1 MSAGLRGAAVLGLG
15 AHRPALRV
23 DNHEIARRTDSSDE
37 WIRDRSG
44 IVTRGVA
51 GDDESTVDMATSA
64 GGKALAAAGIPA
76 EAVGLV
82 LLATCSMPGPLP
94 GGSPE
99 VASRLGAR
107 SAGASDIGA
116 GCAGFTYALSMA
128 ADAVRCGTAEHVL
141 VIGSEKLLPM
151 VNPDDRATAFL
162 FGDGAGAAVVGP
174 AEVDGIGRV
183 VWSSD
188 GDQHESLTIH
198 GSPRRL
204 AMNGRAIYRW
214 ATTSLPDLAR
224 RACAQAGIEPAE
236 LAAFVPHQANLRIT
250 ESVVKALRL
259 PDSVVIARDV
269 VDSGNTSAASVPIAL
284 TRLHEQGQV
293 RTGDQVLLLGFGAGL
308 TAAGQVV
315 RCP

>member
-1 MSAGLRGAAVLGLG
+1 MRGAAVLGLG
-15 AHRPALRV
+15 AHRPAVRV
-23 DNHEIARRTDSSDE
+23 DNLEIARRTNSSDE

-64 GGKALAAAGIPA
+64 GGKALAAAGVSPD
-76 EAVGLV
+76 AVGLV

-99 VASRLGAR
+99 VAYRLGAT

-128 ADAVRCGTAEHVL
+128 ADAVRCGSAENVL

-151 VNPDDRATAFL
+151 VDHDDRGTAFL

-174 AEVDGIGRV
+174 ADVDGIGRV
-183 VWSSD
+183 VWASD
-188 GDQHESLTIH
+188 GDQHDSLTIH

-214 ATTSLPDLAR
+214 ATTSLPELAR

-250 ESVVKALRL
+250 ESVVKSLKL
-259 PDSVVIARDV
+259 PDSVVVARDV
-269 VDSGNTSAASVPIAL
+269 VDSGNTSAASVPLAL